1 MNLEKMKM
9 AAAEKTKLIN
19 TLCADLK
26 IPVQQTTTLI
36 TSLLPYVTAS
46 QHGSGAAIG
55 PGASQDKI
63 AHEVTDYLQNNL
75 SAISTVIDHTLFLM
89 RVREGRYVFT
99 CEDDILLAE
108 LLSRTLK
115 DLLTCYSLTKHI
127 MDDEVDRNYTNK
139 AMNSNSN
146 LVLDSLYVSESLLY

>member
-1 MNLEKMKM
+1 
-9 AAAEKTKLIN
+9 
-19 TLCADLK
+19 
-26 IPVQQTTTLI
+26 
-36 TSLLPYVTAS
+36 VTAS